1 MSNDYWIPPTKREL
15 VIWIQR
21 QYWNAGQTCA
31 GIEQFPKKRLLAIY
45 FELIRRIKKPELAE
59 QL

>member
-1 MSNDYWIPPTKREL
+1 MDYFVPRTKREL

-21 QYWNAGQTCA
+21 QYWNAGQTMA
-31 GIEQFPKKRLLAIY
+31 GLERYPKKRLMAIY
-45 FELIRRIKKPELAE
+45 FELIRRIKKPELVE

>member
-45 FELIRRIKKPELAE
+45 FELIRRIKKPELVE

>member
-21 QYWNAGQTCA
+21 QYWNAGQCTS
-31 GIEQFPKKRLLAIY
+31 GLDRKPTKQLWAIY
-45 FELIRRIKKPELAE
+45 YELIRRIKEPV
-59 QL
+59 QP